1 MALQIGTHYDYVVID
16 KLVWMVKNLETDTY
30 QNGDPI
36 PNVISGWS
44 GLTTGACCYYDNNP
58 EYGAVYGK
66 LYNRYAVVDSRNI
79 APLGWRVATGTDWR
93 SMILYMGG
101 DGVAGGKLKETG
113 FEHWNSPNTGATNQ
127 YGFTALP
134 GGSKNVLGSNGIG
147 SAAWFWFA
155 PGTGPTGNRYSLS
168 STDTETND
176 SQSSSLFVGMSV
188 RCCRDLY

>member
-1 MALQIGTHYDYVVID
+1 MAFQIGTHYDYVVID
-16 KLVWMVKNLETDTY
+16 KLVWMVKNLDTDTY

-44 GLTTGACCYYDNNP
+44 GLTTGAYCYYDNDSTN
-58 EYGAVYGK
+58 GNVYGK
-66 LYNRYAVVDSRNI
+66 LYNRYAVLDSRNI

-134 GGSKNVLGSNGIG
+134 GGSRSALYGGLGDL
-147 SAAWFWFA
+147 AWFWFA
-155 PGTGPTGNRYSLS
+155 PGAGPVGNRYSLS
-168 STDTETND
+168 STDTITD
-176 SQSSSLFVGMSV
+176 DQHSQSHYVGMSV